1 MDKKTQARRTEIA
14 FFFVM
19 ILALV
24 LGKFIRNIK
33 LGIIL
38 GLIIGGGIVF
48 LGWLRSQKND

>member
-14 FFFVM
+14 FFFVL
-19 ILALV
+19 ILALI

>member
-19 ILALV
+19 ILALI

-38 GLIIGGGIVF
+38 GLIIGGGIIF
-48 LGWLRSQKND
+48 LGWLRSQKKD